1 MLKKFRLTV
10 VALALCTFAFG
21 QTKMGDN
28 PLTIGPNSL
37 LELESANKGFLMS
50 RMTAAQMNSIP
61 NLPST
66 QGMLVYNTDA
76 QCVYQLRTTGWS
88 SMCFLSQDSLAI
100 AISQS
105 PSRDSII
112 EIIRLALT
120 ADNGLTKTGMNIKL
134 GGALTQPTSITTSGV
149 NTLSLVGIQSGLST
163 DSIMVIDPVTGVIKR
178 RSLTAALAV
187 ATTNTLVK
195 NGLTV
200 TSTVN
205 GIAASIT
212 LPSDSSTASNG
223 LNMVGYDT
231 RLGGALT
238 GATTITTTG
247 VNTLAVSGLQSGT
260 VADSILVADAT
271 TGVLKRRAPASL
283 LTNSTTNSL
292 TIVGNTITSNVNGVS
307 SSATMANDST
317 TASNGLN
324 MVGKDVRMG
333 GALTGAT
340 TITTTGANTLAVS
353 GLQSGTVADS
363 ILVADATTGVMRR
376 RSPES
381 LLNATTTNIANSNG
395 NIHTSTV
402 NGITDTTTIINS
414 NNLSYAGNTLTSN
427 VNGVSS
433 SVNLFLADSTTASNG
448 LNMVGKDVRMGG
460 ALTGATTITTT
471 GANTLAISGL
481 QSGTVADSIL
491 VADATTGVMRRRS
504 PAALLNATTT
514 NIASSNGNIHT
525 STVNGITDTTT
536 IINNNTVTISGNT
549 ITTNVNGV
557 SSSATLSNDDSTTA
571 SNGLNIVGKDV
582 RMGGALTGATTI
594 TTTGANTLAVSG
606 LQSGTV
612 ADSILVADATTG
624 VLKRRAPASLLTNS
638 TTNNLTIVGNT
649 ITSNVNGVSSSATLS
664 NDDSTTAS
672 NGLNIV
678 GKDVRMGGALTAATT
693 ITTTGA
699 NTLAVSGLQSGTAAD
714 SILVADATSGVM
726 RRRSPSTILAS
737 ATTNTLTSSANTM
750 TSTVNGIVANAPTIN
765 TNVIV
770 VTAPDTFQNV
780 INGVASNKVSLAAA
794 VREPWFDQ
802 ATGAGATLN
811 TQNIYQMGNV
821 GIGNTAPNSKLQV
834 SGSIA
839 LPYRKVVTNVI
850 VDATDY
856 TVLANCTSGNK
867 IFTLPTPASCPNRIY
882 IVGKTDAT
890 SNTLT
895 FTEDLYY
902 KEGLFLSSMNYPN
915 TLIIQ
920 SDGTNWWILGRSNF

>member
-1 MLKKFRLTV
+1 
-10 VALALCTFAFG
+10 
-21 QTKMGDN
+21 
-28 PLTIGPNSL
+28 
-37 LELESANKGFLMS
+37 
-50 RMTAAQMNSIP
+50 
-61 NLPST
+61 
-66 QGMLVYNTDA
+66 
-76 QCVYQLRTTGWS
+76 
-88 SMCFLSQDSLAI
+88 
-100 AISQS
+100 
-105 PSRDSII
+105 
-112 EIIRLALT
+112 
-120 ADNGLTKTGMNIKL
+120 
-134 GGALTQPTSITTSGV
+134 
-149 NTLSLVGIQSGLST
+149 
-163 DSIMVIDPVTGVIKR
+163 MVIDPVTGVIKR

-247 VNTLAVSGLQSGT
+247 ANTLAVSGLQSGT

-271 TGVLKRRAPASL
+271 TGVMRRRSPANL
-283 LTNSTTNSL
+283 LSNSTTNSL

-307 SSATMANDST
+307 SSATMANDSTTASNGLNIVGKDVRMGGALTGATTITTTGANTLAVSGLHSGTVADSILVADATTGVMRRRSPEALLNATTTNIANSNGNIHTSTVNGITDTTTIINSNNLSYSGNTLTSNVNGVSSSVNLFLADST

-376 RSPES
+376 RSPEA

-402 NGITDTTTIINS
+402 NGITDTATIIN
-414 NNLSYAGNTLTSN
+414 NNTVTITGNTITTN

-433 SVNLFLADSTTASNG
+433 SATLSNDDSTTASNG

-471 GANTLAISGL
+471 GANTLAVSGL

-514 NIASSNGNIHT
+514 NIASSTGNIHT

-536 IINNNTVTISGNT
+536 IINNNTVTITGNT

-571 SNGLNIVGKDV
+571 SNGLNMVGKDV

-699 NTLAVSGLQSGTAAD
+699 NTLAVSGLQSGTGAD

-750 TSTVNGIVANAPTIN
+750 TSTVNGVVANAPTIN

-856 TVLANCTSGNK
+856 TVLANCSTGNK
-867 IFTLPTPASCPNRIY
+867 IFTLPAPASCPNRIY